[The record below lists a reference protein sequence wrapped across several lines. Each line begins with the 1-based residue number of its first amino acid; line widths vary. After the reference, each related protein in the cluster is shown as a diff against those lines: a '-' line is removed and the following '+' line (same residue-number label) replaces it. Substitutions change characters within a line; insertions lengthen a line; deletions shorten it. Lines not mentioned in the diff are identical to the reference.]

1 MQKLTAKDIWPTP
14 VYERAREEFRS
25 RIIAL
30 KKPRRVELG
39 DSVTLLFENR
49 DTMKFQIQ
57 EMVRVENIKTPE
69 GVQAEIDVYNGLVPG
84 EGELAAT
91 LMIDV
96 TDEAQ
101 IPIVLQRLLGLDEHL
116 YLRFGGSEVRARFE
130 AGQTDGARLSAVQF
144 VHFTLNPEQRREFLG
159 AKVASLELRHP
170 NYQAKRALEGETLA
184 SLQRDLE
191 S

>member
-14 VYERAREEFRS
+14 VYEQTREEFRN
-25 RIIAL
+25 RIVAL

-39 DSVTLLFENR
+39 DSVTVLFENR

-101 IPIVLQRLLGLDEHL
+101 IPIVLQRLLGLDEQL
-116 YLRFGGSEVRARFE
+116 FLRFGGSEVRARFNS
-130 AGQTDGARLSAVQF
+130 GQTDGARLSAVQF
-144 VHFTLNPEQRREFLG
+144 VHFALSPEQRRAFL
-159 AKVASLELRHP
+159 AATVASLELRHP

>member
-14 VYERAREEFRS
+14 VYEQAREEFRN

-49 DTMKFQIQ
+49 DTMKFQIL
-57 EMVRVENIKTPE
+57 EMVRVENIRSPE

-84 EGELAAT
+84 EGELSAT

-96 TDEAQ
+96 TEEAQ
-101 IPIVLQRLLGLDEHL
+101 IPIVLHKLLGLEEQLFLKFASH
-116 YLRFGGSEVRARFE
+116 EVRARFE
-130 AGQTDGARLSAVQF
+130 AGQSDGARLSAVQF
-144 VHFTLNPEQRREFLG
+144 VHFALTPEERRDFLA

-170 NYQAKRALEGETLA
+170 SYQAKRALEGETLA